1 MCLHFLLHLQWSI
14 RHTFLP
20 LLFIYIFLL
29 CKFLVVSSLKM
40 KNISLVCP
48 LQATEKKKKKKTLG
62 EKSHALELATPMC
75 GAKRKGN
82 RQFPRVVFWSF
93 CKPTSKSPCLNAHF
107 PRLLLKT
114 SCFPV
119 KAEELT
125 PGHSFASLQ
134 GCKVPLALSRD
145 MKEGCLMLNIKLI
158 SCQDLTQPQ
167 VTTIDMSKPY
177 KKNKHVW
184 CKESF
189 VFDAR

>member
-1 MCLHFLLHLQWSI
+1 MIYQTHIFASSIYLHFLAVQILSCEFPKNEKHFI
-14 RHTFLP
+14 GLP
-20 LLFIYIFLL
+20 P
-29 CKFLVVSSLKM
+29 SSYR
-40 KNISLVCP
+40 
-48 LQATEKKKKKKTLG
+48 KKKKKKTLG

-119 KAEELT
+119 KPEELT

-184 CKESF
+184 WKESF